1 MYPTHISQA
10 RMLLIPSRRTRDF
23 PDEICAISC
32 TPFDPTKNYA
42 THIAV
47 SFWSS
52 NKIAVLSLDS
62 PATYLGPVCEVSLPT
77 LPRSIL
83 LHNFG
88 AGARPKDADFRPHVL
103 AGLADGSVMTFALRD
118 GELHD
123 GKASSLGNAPASLS
137 LCSVDERTVV
147 LAGGER
153 SNVLYWDRQRIRPSP
168 VGVKVQLVAFVP
180 RTAPLNLTLQY
191 MVKGITLNTAA
202 LPSCLAIATSSALLI
217 GNVRGVDKMQI
228 RTVRV
233 LPQNSSV
240 LRSY

>member
-1 MYPTHISQA
+1 MRIPLA
-10 RMLLIPSRRTRDF
+10 RILLTLLHRTRDF

-32 TPFDPTKNYA
+32 TPFDPSKNYA

-62 PATYLGPVCEVSLPT
+62 PASYLGPICEVSLPT

-88 AGARPKDADFRPHVL
+88 TGARPKDADFRPHLL
-103 AGLADGSVMTFALRD
+103 AGLADGSVATFALRD

-123 GKASSLGNAPASLS
+123 GKVSSLGNAPASLS
-137 LCSVDERTVV
+137 LCAVDGRTVV
-147 LAGGER
+147 LAGGAR

-168 VGVKVQLVAFVP
+168 VGVKVRLGVFILV
-180 RTAPLNLTLQY
+180 
-191 MVKGITLNTAA
+191 
-202 LPSCLAIATSSALLI
+202 
-217 GNVRGVDKMQI
+217 
-228 RTVRV
+228 V
-233 LPQNSSV
+233 LH
-240 LRSY
+240 R